1 MHAGPTQRRNHRATT
16 ALFFQTTTTGQSRS
30 TAPDMPKDA
39 APDHETA
46 ADLVEQG
53 WDALTGDYTCV
64 GDIVDTLGRANFAP
78 LLILP
83 ALALVSPLSGV
94 PGFTTLCG
102 LIIAAVSLQQMV
114 HRSSLWLPRWSR
126 AARLRTSRV
135 REVYRWFRIPARWL
149 DRVTRRRLHILVTE
163 PLVILPQLFCLI
175 LGAVMPFLELIPF
188 TSSILGVV
196 ITALAVGMFVG
207 DGLLVL
213 VGMLLAIG
221 VATGVATLVMS

>member
-1 MHAGPTQRRNHRATT
+1 
-16 ALFFQTTTTGQSRS
+16 
-30 TAPDMPKDA
+30 MPKDA

-53 WDALTGDYTCV
+53 WDALTGDYTSV

-114 HRSSLWLPRWSR
+114 HRSSLWLPHWGRPP
-126 AARLRTSRV
+126 AHKPGARGLS
-135 REVYRWFRIPARWL
+135 
-149 DRVTRRRLHILVTE
+149 LVSH
-163 PLVILPQLFCLI
+163 PR
-175 LGAVMPFLELIPF
+175 
-188 TSSILGVV
+188 
-196 ITALAVGMFVG
+196 ALA
-207 DGLLVL
+207 
-213 VGMLLAIG
+213 
-221 VATGVATLVMS
+221 

>member
-1 MHAGPTQRRNHRATT
+1 
-16 ALFFQTTTTGQSRS
+16 
-30 TAPDMPKDA
+30 MPKDTV
-39 APDHETA
+39 PDHETA
-46 ADLVEQG
+46 VDLVEKG
-53 WDALTGDYTCV
+53 WAALNGDHTSV

-102 LIIAAVSLQQMV
+102 LIIAAVSLQQMT
-114 HRSSLWLPRWSR
+114 HRSSLWLPEWMR
-126 AARLRTSRV
+126 AARLRTDRV
-135 REVYRWFRIPARWL
+135 RRVYTWFRVPARWL
-149 DRVTRRRLHILVTE
+149 DRVTRQRLHLLVTR

-175 LGAVMPFLELIPF
+175 CGAVMPFLELIPF

-213 VGMLLAIG
+213 IGLFLAT
-221 VATGVATLVMS
+221 AMASGVATLVVP